1 MEVVQELQER
11 ALPVY
16 EQLKRYNICDDH
28 EISEYKQ
35 KRESFALQL
44 TQKSVNSR
52 TYVEYII
59 LERKMYRLVERK
71 EASYKTELRGLKNNL
86 INHITKLYREC
97 LHKFPEAESL
107 WNHFI
112 EFSKHSNPA
121 QVLGIYEKML
131 SYHGSNEKN
140 WVEAALWA
148 FSNDSDS
155 LVWQDICT
163 RGLQRHP
170 NEEILTK
177 TLFDLLV
184 FVAHKRVEAGQKLDY
199 ESSLRQAECVYRNS
213 RTTITN
219 LPFFLGLVQRCEHCS
234 FINITASLQ
243 LNIIEDL
250 LERYPSQEKLW
261 DFLAQRELRGFALND
276 LREHAKRKE
285 SGVSIASDNG
295 QAKDGTNQGAS
306 KSNTLLFKPVF
317 KDRSMRQRIELCS
330 KVYETALKTLKTRT
344 MCHDYISAMLIINEN
359 NETDL
364 KTRRK
369 YLAMALKMG
378 HELGL
383 MSEEHYCVFLRLLI
397 VTETGRKIAES
408 MLSEVCSAYKSVKLY
423 EVWIS
428 YYISQNA
435 SDMVEKIHAKA
446 VKDLGDKSGP
456 IFELAIQYFKT
467 RYDEDRSTLDR
478 LYRDAIKMTSPKF
491 GIFRA
496 QYLEFCMINSP
507 FDKVRKEYDHLSQLP
522 PPCLQLHEKMAEL
535 ESQVILKTKKDT
547 ERRRQVYENMV
558 LQFGKENTSVWMEYV
573 RFECSFGD
581 KNRVTH
587 IYDRA
592 KATLNENLVYPFQM
606 EYDLKKENFKS
617 ETE

>member
-16 EQLKRYNICDDH
+16 EQLKRYNVCDDN
-28 EISEYKQ
+28 EISDYKQ

-59 LERKMYRLVERK
+59 LERKMYRLIERK
-71 EASYKTELRGLKNNL
+71 EANFKTELRGLKNNL

-97 LHKFPEAESL
+97 LQKFPESEGL

-112 EFSKHSNPA
+112 EFSKHSNPM

-131 SYHGSNEKN
+131 TYHGSNEKN

-148 FSNDSDS
+148 FSNDSES

-184 FVAHKRVEAGQKLDY
+184 FVAHKRAEAGQKLDY
-199 ESSLRQAECVYRNS
+199 ESALRQAECVYRNS

-219 LPFFLGLVQRCEHCS
+219 LDFFLGLVRRCEESS
-234 FINITASLQ
+234 FINITAPLQ
-243 LNIIEDL
+243 LKIIDDL
-250 LERYPSQEKLW
+250 MERYPSQERLW
-261 DFLAQRELRGFALND
+261 DFLAQRELRGYTLGD
-276 LREHAKRKE
+276 LKEYAKTIEVDKADE
-285 SGVSIASDNG
+285 TQDSTENGVNFI
-295 QAKDGTNQGAS
+295 
-306 KSNTLLFKPVF
+306 KPVF
-317 KDRSMRQRIELCS
+317 KDRTMKQRIELCA

-344 MCHDYISAMLIINEN
+344 ICHNYISAMLVVNEN

-369 YLAMALKMG
+369 YLAMALRIG
-378 HELGL
+378 HESGL

-408 MLSEVCSAYKSVKLY
+408 ILSEVCSAYKSVKLY
-423 EVWIS
+423 EVWVS
-428 YYISQNA
+428 YYISQND

-446 VKDLGDKSGP
+446 VKDLGDKSAP
-456 IFELAIQYFKT
+456 IYELSIQYFKT
-467 RYDEDRSTLDR
+467 RYDEDRSTLER

-507 FDKVRKEYDHLSQLP
+507 LDKVRKEYDHLSQLP
-522 PPCLQLHEKMAEL
+522 PPCLKLHEKMAEI
-535 ESQVILKTKKDT
+535 ESQVILRTKKDT

-558 LQFGKENTSVWMEYV
+558 LQFGKDNTSVWMEYV
-573 RFECSFGD
+573 RFECSYGD

-606 EYDLKKENFKS
+606 EYDLKKENFKA
-617 ETE
+617 EAD

>member
-1 MEVVQELQER
+1 MEIVQELQER

-16 EQLKRYNICDDH
+16 EQLKRYNICDDS
-28 EISEYKQ
+28 EISDYKQ

-71 EASYKTELRGLKNNL
+71 EASFKTELRGLKNNL

-97 LHKFPEAESL
+97 LQKFPEAEGL

-131 SYHGSNEKN
+131 TYHGSNEKN

-148 FSNDSDS
+148 FSNDSENFI
-155 LVWQDICT
+155 WQDICT

-184 FVAHKRVEAGQKLDY
+184 FVAHKRIEGGQRLDY
-199 ESSLRQAECVYRNS
+199 ESALRQAECVYRNS

-219 LPFFLGLVQRCEHCS
+219 LQFFIGLVRRCEEPP
-234 FINITASLQ
+234 FINITAPLQ
-243 LNIIEDL
+243 LKIIEDL
-250 LERYPSQEKLW
+250 VERYPSQEKLW
-261 DFLAQRELRGFALND
+261 DFLAQRELRGFALSD
-276 LREHAKRKE
+276 IKEHAKRNE
-285 SGVSIASDNG
+285 HDNVVASEIDNLDSADNG
-295 QAKDGTNQGAS
+295 
-306 KSNTLLFKPVF
+306 SNLTKPVF
-317 KDRSMRQRIELCS
+317 KDRPMRQRIELCA

-344 MCHDYISAMLIINEN
+344 ICHDYISAMLIINEN

-378 HELGL
+378 HESGL

-408 MLSEVCSAYKSVKLY
+408 ILSEVCSAYKSGKLY

-428 YYISQNA
+428 YYISQND

-467 RYDEDRSTLDR
+467 RYDEDRSTLER

-522 PPCLQLHEKMAEL
+522 PPCLKLHEKMAEL
-535 ESQVILKTKKDT
+535 ESQVILRTKKDT

-592 KATLNENLVYPFQM
+592 KATLSENLVYPFQM
-606 EYDLKKENFKS
+606 EYDLKKENFKA
-617 ETE
+617 EAD